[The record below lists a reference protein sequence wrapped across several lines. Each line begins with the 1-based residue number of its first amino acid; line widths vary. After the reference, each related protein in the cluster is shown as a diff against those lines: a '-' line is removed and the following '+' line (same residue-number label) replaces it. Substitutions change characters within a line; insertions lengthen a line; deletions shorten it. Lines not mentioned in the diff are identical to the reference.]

1 MKVKDMIKLLSTA
14 PPDAILVIDGFET
27 GYDEVR
33 NLTYINVT
41 KDLDRD
47 PMTGF
52 LDGEFYLAGEEE
64 VSEVAVY
71 IAGV

>member
-1 MKVKDMIKLLSTA
+1 MKVKDIVKLLSSA
-14 PPDAILVIDGFET
+14 PPDARLVIDGVET
-27 GYDEVR
+27 GYDEVKT
-33 NLTYINVT
+33 LAYINIT
-41 KDLDRD
+41 KDPDRD

-52 LDGEFYLAGEEE
+52 LDGEFYEADEEE